1 MTGSQIAAAMN
12 RRGPGTMSSCLSR
25 DGASSPI
32 RSRRSRRSESA
43 PLWSLGRTLPATLR
57 ERLLADNGAGA
68 GAEDEDDNGD
78 GSGDGL
84 VLLPGDDEIYI
95 WSHEGELLEP
105 TTLIL

>member
-1 MTGSQIAAAMN
+1 MTGSQIAAATN

-57 ERLLADNGAGA
+57 ERLLADNGGE
-68 GAEDEDDNGD
+68 AEDEDDNGD
-78 GSGDGL
+78 GSGDAL

-105 TTLIL
+105 TTLIV